1 MYAPGNTT
9 SYGMEMRI
17 RQTSHV
23 NFILK
28 VTLCLCLQILYG
40 STSVSYNIEACNK
53 WVDILTK

>member
-17 RQTSHV
+17 RQTSHI

-28 VTLCLCLQILYG
+28 VTRCLCLQILYG

-53 WVDILTK
+53 